1 MSLMLA
7 GRILS
12 IGMQGT
18 DVRRLHDALERL
30 DFLIPP
36 RERGLAQ
43 FGPGTRK
50 VIQDIQRKHFQFASR
65 INGMVDQA
73 TANLIGTEAGRH
85 GA

>member
-1 MSLMLA
+1 MLT
-7 GRILS
+7 GRIIS

-36 RERGLAQ
+36 SERGLAQ

-50 VIQDIQRKHFQFASR
+50 VIQDLQRKHFQFASR

-73 TANLIGTEAGRH
+73 TANLIATEVGRR
-85 GA
+85 GK